1 MDGVAVCA
9 HRDDDME
16 RLLGGSVTGPG
27 WRVRLGKG
35 KGDRIIIEVRA
46 AAAVNQSNGAWPR
59 GRGN

>member
-16 RLLGGSVTGPG
+16 RLFGGSMTGPG
-27 WRVRLGKG
+27 RRVILCKG
-35 KGDRIIIEVRA
+35 KGDSIIEVR